1 MCACACRC
9 VWVRARMEMSV
20 PYSCVGICVCVW
32 VRGRMRM
39 SVIIR
44 VWVYV
49 RVVARAYEDECA
61 LCGCVD
67 YA

>member
-1 MCACACRC
+1 MFLIR
-9 VWVRARMEMSV
+9 VWV
-20 PYSCVGICVCVW
+20 YVCVW

-67 YA
+67 TCLYA